1 MKRRRI
7 KNIVASVQARL
18 RQKAR
23 SEGRPYE
30 ELCTYYAIE
39 RFLYRLS
46 ISPYAKKL
54 IVKGAIMQLIWV
66 PESPRPTR
74 DIDFLGFVENEIER
88 VETII
93 SEICETVHVK
103 TKESKDDNNNN
114 DDDGN
119 SGGGDEEED
128 GEKTDDDDD
137 HHHAGLGD
145 GITYNLE
152 SIRGER
158 TIEHAEYHGIRVT
171 FTAHLGQQR
180 IPMRVDIGIGDEV
193 TPSPQK
199 AILPALLDHPVPVFL
214 GYSMEST
221 VAEKFQAMVRLDE
234 LNSRMKDFYDIW
246 LLARKRNFS
255 GHTLS
260 KAIRVTFKNRNTE
273 LAPNPLALQASFAD
287 LPGKADLWSTFLR
300 KSFGKDVKTE
310 PRPSD
315 DLKDNIAELRA
326 FLSPVVEALMK
337 GQLFERKWIAG
348 KGWK

>member
-1 MKRRRI
+1 MKRRRP
-7 KNIVASVQARL
+7 KNVVASVQARL

-23 SEGRPYE
+23 SEDRPHE

-46 ISPYAKKL
+46 ISPYAKKF
-54 IVKGAIMQLIWV
+54 IVKGAIMQLIWM

-74 DIDFLGFVENEIER
+74 DIDFLGIVENDVEN
-88 VETII
+88 VETIVT
-93 SEICETVHVK
+93 EICK
-103 TKESKDDNNNN
+103 TTH
-114 DDDGN
+114 
-119 SGGGDEEED
+119 EEALRHEYN
-128 GEKTDDDDD
+128 DDDDD
-137 HHHAGLGD
+137 IGNIGVGEEEGGEKIDDDDRDHADLRD

-180 IPMRVDIGIGDEV
+180 IPMRIDIGIGDEV

-199 AILPALLDHPVPVFL
+199 AILPVLMDHPAPVLL
-214 GYSMEST
+214 GYSKEST
-221 VAEKFQAMVRLDE
+221 VAEKFQAMVSLDE

-246 LLARKRNFS
+246 LLARKSDFQ
-255 GHTLS
+255 GPTLS
-260 KAIRVTFKNRNTE
+260 RAIKATFKNRKTV
-273 LAPNPLALQASFAD
+273 LVPNPLALQASFAD
-287 LPGKADLWSTFLR
+287 LPGKADLWRAFLR

-315 DLKDNIAELRA
+315 DLKDIIAELRT
-326 FLSPVVEALMK
+326 FLSPVVETLLK
-337 GQLFERKWIAG
+337 GRESERKWFAG
-348 KGWK
+348 KGWE

>member
-1 MKRRRI
+1 MNRRRP
-7 KNIVASVQARL
+7 KNVIASIQARL

-46 ISPYAKKL
+46 ISPYAKIFIL
-54 IVKGAIMQLIWV
+54 KGALMQLIWM

-74 DIDFLGFVENEIER
+74 DIDFLGFVEND
-88 VETII
+88 VEQVMTII
-93 SEICETVHVK
+93 SEICKTTHKETPRHMGDDDD
-103 TKESKDDNNNN
+103 DDN
-114 DDDGN
+114 DDGN
-119 SGGGDEEED
+119 SGVSEEED
-128 GEKTDDDDD
+128 KKKIDDDDRD
-137 HHHAGLGD
+137 HADLAD

-158 TIEHAEYHGIRVT
+158 IIEHAEYHGIRVT

-199 AILPALLDHPVPVFL
+199 ASLPVLLDHPAPVLL
-214 GYSMEST
+214 GYSEEST
-221 VAEKFQAMVRLDE
+221 VSEKFQAMVNLGE

-246 LLARKRNFS
+246 LMARKRDFY
-255 GHTLS
+255 GPTLS
-260 KAIRVTFKNRNTE
+260 RAIQATFKNRNTA
-273 LAPNPLALQASFAD
+273 LVSNPLALQASFAD
-287 LPGKADLWSTFLR
+287 LPGKAELWGAFLR
-300 KSFGKDVKTE
+300 KSFGRDVKTE

-315 DLKDNIAELRA
+315 DLKNIIAELRA
-326 FLSPVVEALMK
+326 FLSPVVEALLK
-337 GQLFERKWIAG
+337 GRVLERKWIAG
-348 KGWK
+348 KSWE